1 MGQRRQL
8 KQEAVM
14 ADIVKAGDTGLTGPV
29 NGSGKPVNTGTI
41 ALFIVCVFFA
51 FIMLVPF
58 VWMVS
63 ASFKSATE
71 IFEYPINWI
80 PKVFRSLNYRTVWID
95 IDFLKYFLNTT
106 KLAVIITLLQLFTC
120 SLAAF
125 AFTKLHFPGRDKLF
139 LGYLAT
145 MMVPWH
151 AIMIPQFIIV
161 KGLHLY
167 NTHTAL
173 IVIQAFSAFGVFL
186 LRQNMMSIPDSLH
199 EAAKIDG
206 AGSFKVYTSIILPL
220 TQSGLAALGVLTF
233 NGIWNDYM
241 GPMIYLDSERLRT
254 IQLALA
260 TFREEYSANYGAIM
274 AGTVCSIIPIVIVY
288 IFCQKQIVEGI
299 AYAGVKG

>member
-1 MGQRRQL
+1 MD
-8 KQEAVM
+8 KKFSAVKIILF
-14 ADIVKAGDTGLTGPV
+14 ALGL
-29 NGSGKPVNTGTI
+29 
-41 ALFIVCVFFA
+41 FFA
-51 FIMLVPF
+51 FIMVVPF
-58 VWMVS
+58 GWMLS
-63 ASFKSATE
+63 ASFKANPE
-71 IFEYPINWI
+71 IFEYPVKWI
-80 PKVFRSLNYRTVWID
+80 PKTFRKLNYEKVWFG
-95 IDFLKYFLNTT
+95 IDFLRYFLNSA

-120 SLAAF
+120 SLGAF
-125 AFTKLHFPGRDKLF
+125 AFTKLKFPGRDKLF

-167 NTHTAL
+167 NSHGSL
-173 IVIQAFSAFGVFL
+173 IVIQAFRAFGVFL
-186 LRQNMMSIPDSLH
+186 LRQNMLALPDSLH

-206 AGSFKVYTSIILPL
+206 AGSFRVYASIILPL

-241 GPMIYLDSERLRT
+241 GPMIYLDSDKLKT

-260 TFREEYSANYGAIM
+260 NFRSEYSADYGAIM

-288 IFCQKQIVEGI
+288 LFCQKHIVEGI
-299 AYAGVKG
+299 AHAGVKG